1 MKKVIVMS
9 VRPEWLAKILNGEK
23 TVEIRTRVP
32 NDFVGE
38 IHLACTKGKERLLE
52 VLKGHY
58 DDFYGQPMDF
68 DKPVFI
74 KIDNTL
80 WGGFKNNHIL
90 NGKVVAKFD
99 YDYKN
104 VERISYDT
112 IEDYAGDMEDV
123 CIKEIAYERIVNNAC
138 LDYEQMSKYSK
149 CKPLFAITLKNLV
162 AFNKPIEL
170 GKYYIDTTLGES
182 TKIFSVTKPNGIYH
196 HMVKP
201 LTRCPQS
208 YQFAYVEEE

>member
-32 NDFVGE
+32 KDFVGE
-38 IHLACTKGKERLLE
+38 IHLACTKGKPYLYNFAKL
-52 VLKGHY
+52 
-58 DDFYGQPMDF
+58 DYGLSNEIINQPF
-68 DKPVFI
+68 H
-74 KIDNTL
+74 T
-80 WGGFKNNHIL
+80 IL
-90 NGKVVAKFD
+90 NGKVVAKVD
-99 YDYKN
+99 YNYKN

-182 TKIFSVTKPNGIYH
+182 TKIFSVTKPNDIYH

-208 YQFAYVEEE
+208 YQFAYVEKE

>member
-32 NDFVGE
+32 KDFVGE
-38 IHLACTKGKERLLE
+38 IHLACTKGKPYLYQSFATNED
-52 VLKGHY
+52 GY
-58 DDFYGQPMDF
+58 TYCDGFYLTNWEGEIF
-68 DKPVFI
+68 
-74 KIDNTL
+74 
-80 WGGFKNNHIL
+80 IL
-90 NGKVVAKFD
+90 NGKVVAKID

-149 CKPLFAITLKNLV
+149 CKPLFAIPLTNL
-162 AFNKPIEL
+162 AIFNKPREL
-170 GKYYIDTTLGES
+170 GKYYTFKRKT
-182 TKIFSVTKPNGIYH
+182 IYSG
-196 HMVKP
+196 MDCPPYDDEVKTNI
-201 LTRCPQS
+201 TRCPQS